1 MSSIGR
7 HEGARVADQIRAESI
22 LAVIG
27 IVTAIFWCGV
37 FIGTM
42 WNKLARHDDIL
53 DAHNGRLDDHD
64 AEMRFMKGLR

>member
-1 MSSIGR
+1 MG
-7 HEGARVADQIRAESI
+7 GQLTAESV

-37 FIGTM
+37 FIGTI

-53 DAHNGRLDDHD
+53 QAYGERLDDHE
-64 AEMRFMKGLR
+64 AEMKFMKGIR

>member
-1 MSSIGR
+1 MAANTLS
-7 HEGARVADQIRAESI
+7 ADSI

-37 FIGTM
+37 FIGTI

-53 DAHNGRLDDHD
+53 LAHGERLDDHD
-64 AEMRFMKGLR
+64 AEMKFLKGVR